1 MTEAANV
8 LYFRFISQYDNMISN
23 DPLTT
28 FRTMHHFW
36 LALGLLQ
43 LGFFI
48 FSVMKFFL
56 LNIVVLNSNKQIHK
70 DMIHGLVRSPSW
82 YFDVTPTGR
91 LNNKFSNDMGI
102 LDSMLSF
109 VLTDSI

>member
-1 MTEAANV
+1 M
-8 LYFRFISQYDNMISN
+8 
-23 DPLTT
+23 
-28 FRTMHHFW
+28 
-36 LALGLLQ
+36 ALGLLQ